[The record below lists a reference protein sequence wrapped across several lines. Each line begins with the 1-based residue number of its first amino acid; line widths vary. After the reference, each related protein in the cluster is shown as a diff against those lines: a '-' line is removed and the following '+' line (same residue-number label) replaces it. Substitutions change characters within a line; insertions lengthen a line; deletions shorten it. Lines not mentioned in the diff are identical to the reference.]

1 MTTNFAFGQKIEI
14 SCEIY
19 GVPPVSEVVW
29 FFRNISI
36 NDSYFN
42 ISGETL
48 QTRFQFYLSLMVMF
62 LKLFKNWV

>member
-1 MTTNFAFGQKIEI
+1 MTNVTLGQKIEI
-14 SCEIY
+14 SCQID

-29 FFRNISI
+29 FFENIRM
-36 NDSYFN
+36 NDSCSN
-42 ISGETL
+42 ISGETS